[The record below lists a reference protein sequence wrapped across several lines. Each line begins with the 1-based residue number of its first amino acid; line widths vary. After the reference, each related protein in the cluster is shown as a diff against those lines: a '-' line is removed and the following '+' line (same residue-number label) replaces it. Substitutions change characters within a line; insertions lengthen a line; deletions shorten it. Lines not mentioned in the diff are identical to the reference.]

1 MTDSTPRPDD
11 TLAELRWPLRLTWAG
26 LLAERL
32 CRAFWPLASLVL
44 LVVAALAFGAHDLLS
59 QAAAVA
65 IGGALMA
72 ALLGA
77 LAYGL
82 RGFRRPG
89 RAEALDR
96 LDRSLPGRPI
106 SALSD
111 IQAIGAGDPASE
123 AVWRAHVTRMAA
135 RARAARAV
143 APDLRLSSRDPYG
156 LRHVAL
162 IAFTVALIFGSFLRV
177 ASVADLGRGGPA
189 LASGPSWEGWI
200 EPPAYTARP
209 AIYLNDIAETR
220 LAVPQ
225 GSRVTLR
232 LYGKVGALGVTETVS
247 GREPGAEGEA
257 AVPAGTDAMA
267 QSFEVIRDGRVGID
281 GDGGRSWQIVLSPD
295 IRPEVRLTGEMEVTA
310 DGEMRQPFSAS
321 DDYGVTAGE
330 ARITLDPD
338 RVSRRYGLAAEPDPR
353 EPLVLDLPMPISGD
367 RRQFTETLVE
377 NLSQHPWAGL
387 PVRVELAVEDALGQR
402 GVSAPAEMVLPGRR
416 FFDPLARAIVEQ
428 RQALLW
434 ARSNAPEVAQILRAI
449 SYRPE
454 EIFRSERAYLQL
466 RVAIRRLERA
476 AAALPPEAQTELAG
490 ALWDI
495 AVLIEDGDL
504 SDAAERLRRAQER
517 LAEAMRNGAS
527 DAEIALLMEELREA
541 TRDYMRQLAE
551 QQQDNGQQ
559 QAQNGETQ
567 EITGDQLQQMLDRL
581 QQLMEEGRMAEAQ
594 QLLQMLQQMME
605 NMQVT
610 QGPGGDNPGQ
620 QAMEGL
626 AETLRDQ
633 QGLSDDAF
641 RDLQEQ
647 FNPGQQG
654 QGEGGQGQRGE
665 GQREQD
671 GAGPGQGDRGGQQ
684 GLAERQEALRREL
697 ERQRQ
702 NLPGLGASPQSEG
715 TREALDRA
723 GRAMDKA
730 ERSLR
735 DDDLAGALNDQA
747 EAMEALREGMRNL
760 GEALAQNRQRD
771 GTDGQGMGRADAGGE
786 RRDPLGRAPGSTGQ
800 LGTEDSLLQGED
812 VYRRARDL
820 LDEIRR
826 RSGEQN
832 RPDLELDYLRRL
844 LERF

>member
-32 CRAFWPLASLVL
+32 SRAFWPLASLVL
-44 LVVAALAFGAHDLLS
+44 LVAAALAFGAHDLLS
-59 QAAAVA
+59 PAAAFA
-65 IGGALMA
+65 IGGALLA
-72 ALLGA
+72 ALLGT
-77 LAYGL
+77 LVYGL
-82 RGFRRPG
+82 RSFRRPG

-106 SALSD
+106 AALSD
-111 IQAIGAGDPASE
+111 SQAIGAGDPASE

-177 ASVADLGRGGPA
+177 ASVADLGKGGPA
-189 LASGPSWEGWI
+189 LGSGPSWEGWI
-200 EPPAYTARP
+200 EPPAYTAKP
-209 AIYLNDIAETR
+209 AIYLNDISDTR

-232 LYGKVGALGVTETVS
+232 LYGAVGALDVTETVS
-247 GREPGAEGEA
+247 GREPGAEGA
-257 AVPAGTDAMA
+257 AAASAGTDAMA
-267 QSFEVIRDGRVGID
+267 RSFEVVRDGRVEID
-281 GDGGRSWQIVLSPD
+281 GSGGRSWQIVLSPD
-295 IRPEVRLTGEMEVTA
+295 IRPEVRLTGEIDVTA

-330 ARITLDPD
+330 ATITLDLAA
-338 RVSRRYGLAAEPDPR
+338 VERRYGLAAEPDPR
-353 EPLVLDLPMPISGD
+353 APLVLDLPMPISGD

-387 PVRVELAVEDALGQR
+387 PVQLELAVEDALGQR
-402 GVSAPAEMVLPGRR
+402 GVSAPAGMVLPGRR
-416 FFDPLARAIVEQ
+416 FFDPLARAVVEQ

-434 ARSNAPEVAQILRAI
+434 ARSNAREVAQILRAI
-449 SYRPE
+449 SYRPD
-454 EIFRSERAYLQL
+454 EIFRNESAYLQL

-476 AAALPPEAQTELAG
+476 APGLTAESQAELAG

-517 LAEAMRNGAS
+517 LSEAMRNGAS
-527 DAEIALLMEELREA
+527 DAEIAQLMDELREA

-551 QQQDNGQQ
+551 QQKDEDRQ
-559 QAQNGETQ
+559 QAQNGEMQ
-567 EITGDQLQQMLDRL
+567 ELTGDQLQQMLDRL

-610 QGPGGDNPGQ
+610 QGPGGDSPGQ

-654 QGEGGQGQRGE
+654 QGEGREGE
-665 GQREQD
+665 GERD
-671 GAGPGQGDRGGQQ
+671 RADPGQGGEGGQQ
-684 GLAERQEALRREL
+684 SLAERQEALRREL
-697 ERQRQ
+697 ERQQ
-702 NLPGLGASPQSEG
+702 QTLPGLGASPESEG

-723 GRAMDKA
+723 GRAMDEA

-735 DDDLAGALNDQA
+735 DNDLAGALDDQA
-747 EAMEALREGMRNL
+747 RAMEALREGMRNL
-760 GEALAQNRQRD
+760 GEALAQNRQQR
-771 GTDGQGMGRADAGGE
+771 GEDGQGRGRADAGGE

-800 LGTEDSLLQGED
+800 VGTEDSMLQGED